1 MANFLYGVLT
11 NTGKGFFTAED
22 RRNFF
27 LRGYPADVWVVGN
40 NPKGAL
46 WIADKNGVFK
56 TMSEAQALV
65 TAEVQA
71 AQAAWEAQEGEQGG
85 QSEHRHG
92 MWRWPFPSHAMVPGK
107 SPVGRSWP

>member
-1 MANFLYGVLT
+1 MENFLYGVLT

-46 WIADKNGVFK
+46 WVADKNGVFK
-56 TMSEAQALV
+56 TKSEAQALV
-65 TAEVQA
+65 KAADDLARTAWDNNNVD
-71 AQAAWEAQEGEQGG
+71 GESADDKVARIG
-85 QSEHRHG
+85 
-92 MWRWPFPSHAMVPGK
+92 AKPGFITI
-107 SPVGRSWP
+107 V